1 MKTFLT
7 VFMFINFL
15 YANISVS
22 ILPQKYV
29 IDKITNNSIDVN
41 VMIPRGASPATYS
54 PKPKQLLSLK
64 RSKIYFSIGVPF
76 EKAWLP
82 KFTSINPNIKIVYF
96 GKNLKNLDKNP
107 HIWLDPIFLIS
118 EAEIVYKELSKLYPK
133 REKEFKT
140 NFLKFKTQL
149 QELDNYAKT
158 HLHNQK
164 FIIFH
169 PNLHYF
175 AKRYH
180 LKEIAIE
187 KEGKEPT
194 LRYLLKIIKI
204 AKKENI
210 KIVFTAPE
218 FSHKNAQFLAN
229 KIGGKVVKFSA
240 LEYNIIEN
248 LKKVIKIL
256 NENS

>member
-82 KFTSINPNIKIVYF
+82 KFTSINPNIKIVY
-96 GKNLKNLDKNP
+96 L
-107 HIWLDPIFLIS
+107 
-118 EAEIVYKELSKLYPK
+118 
-133 REKEFKT
+133 EK
-140 NFLKFKTQL
+140 
-149 QELDNYAKT
+149 
-158 HLHNQK
+158 
-164 FIIFH
+164 I
-169 PNLHYF
+169 
-175 AKRYH
+175 
-180 LKEIAIE
+180 
-187 KEGKEPT
+187 
-194 LRYLLKIIKI
+194 
-204 AKKENI
+204 
-210 KIVFTAPE
+210 
-218 FSHKNAQFLAN
+218 
-229 KIGGKVVKFSA
+229 
-240 LEYNIIEN
+240 
-248 LKKVIKIL
+248 
-256 NENS
+256 